1 MVFNNETERE
11 GMSESTLPLP
21 IPALLAAHTRMEG
34 GDEQRAL
41 ADVAEFLRVTE
52 AELLSW
58 TEIPAKLRQ
67 KVSTL
72 CRVTEVHWERD
83 EHDLFRAALTIY
95 RRDGKLYVDVFDG
108 LIRDRRIPKD
118 RRHLAFCLAWALY
131 MYAQGRPIRYQ
142 RWAVPPDCLHLLQAK

>member
-1 MVFNNETERE
+1 
-11 GMSESTLPLP
+11 MSEPTLPLP

-34 GDEQRAL
+34 GDEQKAL
-41 ADVAEFLRVTE
+41 ADVSGFLGVTG

-58 TEIPAKLRQ
+58 TVIPAKLRQ
-67 KVSTL
+67 RVSTL
-72 CRVTEVHWERD
+72 CRVAEVHWERD

-95 RRDGKLYVDVFDG
+95 RRDGKLYMDVFDG

-131 MYAQGRPIRYQ
+131 MHAHGRPIRFQ
-142 RWAVPPDCLHLLQAK
+142 RWAVPPDCLHHLQAQ